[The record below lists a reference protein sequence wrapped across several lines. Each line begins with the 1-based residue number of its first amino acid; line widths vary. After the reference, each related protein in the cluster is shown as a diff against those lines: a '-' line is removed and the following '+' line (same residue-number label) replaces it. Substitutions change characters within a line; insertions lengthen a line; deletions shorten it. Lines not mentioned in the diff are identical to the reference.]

1 MFLQDYFCLSIY
13 EIVLLLRWNREATYG
28 LSDYLSKIVIM
39 SVWSSGSTGEVL
51 RQQLSTEQLLRGNQ
65 TMGARSD

>member
-13 EIVLLLRWNREATYG
+13 EIVFLLRWNREATYG

-65 TMGARSD
+65 TMGAR